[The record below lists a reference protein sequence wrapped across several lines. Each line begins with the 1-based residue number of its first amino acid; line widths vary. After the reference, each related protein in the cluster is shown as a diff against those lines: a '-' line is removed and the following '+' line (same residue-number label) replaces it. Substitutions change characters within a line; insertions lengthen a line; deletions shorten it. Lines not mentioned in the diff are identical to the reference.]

1 MERNFHIYAIDFDG
15 TIVQDKFP
23 EIGEAIPYV
32 QNFIKAHQAQGDKF
46 ILWTCRT
53 KEYLQ
58 AAVDY
63 CHSQGIVFDAIN
75 SNIPWVMSEYEDD
88 PRKIFADFYI
98 DDKNTVIVN
107 DLGSSLTTL
116 RMVPEEIHP

>member
-1 MERNFHIYAIDFDG
+1 MSERKFSIYAIDFDG
-15 TIVQDKFP
+15 TIVKDAFP
-23 EIGEAIPYV
+23 EIGEAIPTV
-32 QNFIKAHQAQGDKF
+32 QEFIKIKQAQGDKF

-58 AAVDY
+58 AAIDY
-63 CHSQGIVFDAIN
+63 CHTQGIVFDAIN
-75 SNIPWVMSEYEDD
+75 DNIPWVIDEYGDN

-107 DLGSSLTTL
+107 DLGQSLTTL
-116 RMVPEEIHP
+116 RMVGEE